1 MKRFKKFP
9 VFLAQVSVTTGILC
23 SSVFATETVPATFP
37 ERGTVPDA
45 NNVMKNLGSNESV
58 NSIVKP
64 IMGIFGSVYDAVRAL
79 GIELLILSVV
89 FAAIGFSTSGGN
101 GGKREESKTQLFY
114 ALAAAAG
121 IGAVVSIATA
131 FLKIGASI

>member
-1 MKRFKKFP
+1 MKRFKKLP

-23 SSVFATETVPATFP
+23 SSAFANKTETFP

-45 NNVMKNLGSNESV
+45 NTVMQGLGSNSSV
-58 NSIVKP
+58 DSIVKP

-79 GIELLILSVV
+79 GIALLVLSVV
-89 FAAIGFSTSGGN
+89 FAAIGFSASGGN
-101 GGKREESKTQLFY
+101 GGKREESKMQLFY

>member
-1 MKRFKKFP
+1 MKRFKKLP

-23 SSVFATETVPATFP
+23 SSAFADSTGTVAD
-37 ERGTVPDA
+37 RGTVPDA
-45 NNVMKNLGSNESV
+45 NTVMSNLKSNSNTSV
-58 NSIVKP
+58 DSIVKP

-79 GIELLILSVV
+79 GIALLILSVV

-101 GGKREESKTQLFY
+101 GGKREESKMQLFY

>member
-1 MKRFKKFP
+1 
-9 VFLAQVSVTTGILC
+9 
-23 SSVFATETVPATFP
+23 
-37 ERGTVPDA
+37 
-45 NNVMKNLGSNESV
+45 
-58 NSIVKP
+58 
-64 IMGIFGSVYDAVRAL
+64 MGIFGSVYDAVRAL
-79 GIELLILSVV
+79 GIALLILSVV

>member
-1 MKRFKKFP
+1 MKRFKKLP
-9 VFLAQVSVTTGILC
+9 VFLAQVSVIIGILC
-23 SSVFATETVPATFP
+23 SSAFATEAVP

-45 NNVMKNLGSNESV
+45 NTVMQGLGSNSSV
-58 NSIVKP
+58 DSIVKP

-79 GIELLILSVV
+79 GIALLVLSVV
-89 FAAIGFSTSGGN
+89 FAAIGFSASGGN
-101 GGKREESKTQLFY
+101 GGKREESKMQLFY